1 MGDAEERGPL
11 NLVFTDTDMDL
22 VFMDLVLPDTPL
34 EPLMSPGAPKE
45 LVTWERDQL
54 MLKLSPITVMDMP
67 DTVTVSLP
75 DTLALEVTTWEREK
89 PKLNLTTVMLVSVTT
104 AVVTM
109 EVTVTVTVM
118 AMVTTVRSYKNL

>member
-1 MGDAEERGPL
+1 
-11 NLVFTDTDMDL
+11 MDL

-34 EPLMSPGAPKE
+34 VPLMSPEAPKE
-45 LVTWERDQL
+45 LVTWERE
-54 MLKLSPITVMDMP
+54 KL
-67 DTVTVSLP
+67 
-75 DTLALEVTTWEREK
+75 
-89 PKLNLTTVMLVSVTT
+89 KLNLTTVMLVSVTT